1 MAQTGPNPTALGPVV
16 AEHLGPIL
24 YALET
29 CALSMEQAG
38 RTEEATYFR
47 SLAGILAEAGGSP
60 HQPESDS

>member
-1 MAQTGPNPTALGPVV
+1 V

-29 CALSMEQAG
+29 CALTMEQAG

-47 SLAGILAEAGGSP
+47 NLALMLSEAGGTPQEPAAS
-60 HQPESDS
+60 S